1 MAGFAERPV
10 VFGFGADATD
20 PAGLTR
26 TVMAADALGLDHFS
40 VSDHPYL
47 HNYLDAYA
55 SLGFL
60 LGQTSSISGFVNV
73 TNLPTRPPALL
84 ARTMTSLAQLASGR
98 IALGVGAGGRWD
110 RIADLGV
117 PRLSPAAAVEAFEE
131 GITLIKL
138 LSTAGP
144 AVTFTGKHY
153 SVANI
158 KPAPAAFPIWTGS
171 VGPRSL
177 AATGRVADGWIP
189 GHGADWL
196 SRLYRE
202 SRPVIDDAAVSA
214 GRVPG
219 EVRTIFNLPG
229 RITSSD
235 LRLTRDDEGRWVGGS
250 VRQWTEELTRAVV
263 EFGANGFTVFAT
275 SYGTMDDAEL
285 RLWAEEIAPAVREA
299 VLQER
304 QTQ

>member
-1 MAGFAERPV
+1 MAGLAERPV

-20 PAGLTR
+20 LAGLTR
-26 TVMAADALGLDHFS
+26 TVRDADRLGLDHFS

-47 HNYLDAYA
+47 ANYLDAYA

-84 ARTMTSLAQLASGR
+84 ARTLTSLAQLSSGR
-98 IALGVGAGGRWD
+98 IALGIGAGGRWN

-117 PRLSPAAAVEAFEE
+117 PPLSPAAAVEAFEE
-131 GITLIKL
+131 GISLIRL

-144 AVTFTGKHY
+144 AVTFAGRYY
-153 SVANI
+153 SVSGI
-158 KPAPAAFPIWTGS
+158 KPVPAAFPIWTGS

-196 SRLYRE
+196 SPRYRQG
-202 SRPVIDDAAVSA
+202 RPMIDDAALAA

-219 EVRTIFNLPG
+219 DIRTIFNLPG
-229 RITSSD
+229 LITVSD
-235 LRLTRDDEGRWVGGS
+235 LRSPRDDEGRWVGGS
-250 VRQWTEELTRAVV
+250 ARQWTRELTRAVI
-263 EFGANGFTVFAT
+263 EFGASGFTVFSK
-275 SYGTMDDAEL
+275 SYGAMDDAGL
-285 RLWAEEIAPAVREA
+285 RIWAEEIAPAVREA
-299 VLQER
+299 TVHHF
-304 QTQ
+304 